1 MRKLPL
7 AVLAVAGSIALL
19 SAAVVPGPSA
29 LAAQGQQDRPL
40 VYTSVNG
47 KIEAI
52 DTQLNGIVLRT
63 DSGERLAWKFSPR
76 VIRAVGGHKPGDP
89 MWVIYR
95 QLSPSE
101 RAVTALGFPG
111 ADPRTIYVNA
121 TGHRVVLRTGP
132 AVEGRCDGD
141 DPAKVTDVAMPS
153 GRSTEN
159 PGACWCCAGSGR
171 TCPPA
176 NHSGAGRIVLTQCFP

>member
-7 AVLAVAGSIALL
+7 AVLAGAGSIALL
-19 SAAVVPGPSA
+19 AAAVVPGPPA
-29 LAAQGQQDRPL
+29 LAAQGQRNPPL

-52 DTQLNGIVLRT
+52 DTQLNGISLRT
-63 DSGERLAWKFSPR
+63 DSGQRLAWKFSPR
-76 VIRAVGGHKPGDP
+76 VIQAVGDHKPGDP

-121 TGHRVVLRTGP
+121 TGRRVVLRTGP
-132 AVEGRCDGD
+132 ATEDKCEGAD
-141 DPAKVTDVAMPS
+141 ASKVTDVTMPS

-159 PGACWCCAGSGR
+159 PGACWCCAGSGH
-171 TCPPA
+171 TCPPV

>member
-1 MRKLPL
+1 MRKPALP
-7 AVLAVAGSIALL
+7 VLVGAGLIVLF
-19 SAAVVPGPSA
+19 SATVLPGPSA
-29 LAAQGQQDRPL
+29 LAAQGQRNPPL

-52 DTQLNGIVLRT
+52 DTQLNGIILRT
-63 DSGERLAWKFSPR
+63 DSGERLAWKFSSR
-76 VIRAVGGHKPGDP
+76 VIRAVGSHQPGDP

-132 AVEGRCDGD
+132 ATEGKCEEA
-141 DPAKVTDVAMPS
+141 DPAKVTDLAMPS

-159 PGACWCCAGSGR
+159 PGACWCCAGSGH
-171 TCPPA
+171 TCPPV